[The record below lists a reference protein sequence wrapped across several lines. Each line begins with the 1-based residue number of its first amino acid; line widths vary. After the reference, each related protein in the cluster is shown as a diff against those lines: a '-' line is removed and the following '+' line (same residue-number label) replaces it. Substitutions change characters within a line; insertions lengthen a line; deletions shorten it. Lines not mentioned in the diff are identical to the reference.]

1 MSSQPSPS
9 GVSPQ
14 SPSFGERYELLKK
27 LGTGGMGAVFMANDK
42 LLGKVVAVK
51 ILLPGLSSEAVV
63 RFQQEAKAA
72 AKLDHR
78 NVIKVLDFGSMPSGD
93 LYLVMDYIDG
103 RSLDQRLKAGGA
115 MPLSEALPVFIQICA
130 GLAHA
135 HSHGIL
141 HRDIKPSNV
150 MLPEDP
156 SRPIQIV
163 DFSIAKM
170 QSDEQKL
177 TSTGTRIGSPL
188 YMSPE
193 QASGLAVDARSDIF
207 SLGLLMYKTLT
218 NELPLMGET
227 YMETVLRHK
236 EEDAPLL
243 NENKAGLQFPKA
255 LEIIVSKALARDRNA
270 RFENADQLN
279 HSLASLQEQLAYE
292 VPAAPHEPSTEV
304 MEEFRTAKTERW
316 MKSSV
321 ILACVWGVAF
331 LIVAAVVL
339 FQVKDRWWR
348 TDTANSERHVISKKE
363 FSDAVMSNLED
374 KIDKDLEYEPEKR
387 AQYFDTLVSSPV
399 AADLINKDPQLKRAL
414 ADGSLKRKYMIE
426 AVGKLNCRR
435 IYHNYMWWDLLEL
448 WGDPSL
454 SEVWTNRQVVRF
466 VESPELWRHWND
478 EPPPAVMVEYKKNPG
493 LLKLMQDGRFTSLLV
508 QENFVK
514 LVKEPGFKTLIED
527 PIQVKFRTVLAQSER
542 AKIFRD
548 KAMDHLE
555 KFNLEEAQ
563 PFLDSALPVQDENA
577 QPSDSKA
584 REPTEAN

>member
-218 NELPLMGET
+218 NELPL
-227 YMETVLRHK
+227 
-236 EEDAPLL
+236 
-243 NENKAGLQFPKA
+243 
-255 LEIIVSKALARDRNA
+255 
-270 RFENADQLN
+270 
-279 HSLASLQEQLAYE
+279 
-292 VPAAPHEPSTEV
+292 
-304 MEEFRTAKTERW
+304 
-316 MKSSV
+316 
-321 ILACVWGVAF
+321 
-331 LIVAAVVL
+331 
-339 FQVKDRWWR
+339 
-348 TDTANSERHVISKKE
+348 
-363 FSDAVMSNLED
+363 
-374 KIDKDLEYEPEKR
+374 
-387 AQYFDTLVSSPV
+387 
-399 AADLINKDPQLKRAL
+399 
-414 ADGSLKRKYMIE
+414 
-426 AVGKLNCRR
+426 
-435 IYHNYMWWDLLEL
+435 
-448 WGDPSL
+448 
-454 SEVWTNRQVVRF
+454 
-466 VESPELWRHWND
+466 
-478 EPPPAVMVEYKKNPG
+478 
-493 LLKLMQDGRFTSLLV
+493 
-508 QENFVK
+508 
-514 LVKEPGFKTLIED
+514 
-527 PIQVKFRTVLAQSER
+527 
-542 AKIFRD
+542 
-548 KAMDHLE
+548 
-555 KFNLEEAQ
+555 
-563 PFLDSALPVQDENA
+563 
-577 QPSDSKA
+577 
-584 REPTEAN
+584 